1 MTTPE
6 PIRLLLAEDHS
17 IVREGLKQLFALTA
31 DIVVAAEADEGAKVL
46 AAVQSQ
52 AQSFDLLLVD
62 MTMPGISGPELIG
75 DVKMYAPSL
84 PILVLSMHAETQIV
98 YSALKAGASGYLTK
112 DCDPETLLTAIR
124 KIAAGGKFIDPE
136 MAEQMVFKRGI
147 SNARPHDILSKR
159 EFQILRLL
167 SDGMSVN
174 DVAAELHISNKT
186 VSTHKARLMEK
197 MGFSNNADLVRYAVA
212 NKLVG

>member
-1 MTTPE
+1 MSRQE

-17 IVREGLKQLFALTA
+17 IVREGLKQLFALTP
-31 DIVVAAEADEGAKVL
+31 DITVAAEADEGARVL
-46 AAVQSQ
+46 TLVQSQ
-52 AQSFDLLLVD
+52 AQMFDLLLVD
-62 MTMPGISGPELIG
+62 MTMPGISGPELVG
-75 DVKMYAPSL
+75 DVKIYAPGL

-147 SNARPHDILSKR
+147 SNSRPHDVLSKR

>member
-1 MTTPE
+1 MNTPD

-17 IVREGLKQLFALTA
+17 IVREGLKQLFALTS
-31 DIVVAAEADEGAKVL
+31 DIAVVSEADDGAKVL

-52 AQSFDLLLVD
+52 AKAFDLLLVD
-62 MTMPGISGPELIG
+62 MTMPGISGPELIS
-75 DVKMYAPSL
+75 DVKSYAPCL

-136 MAEQMVFKRGI
+136 MAEQMVFKRGVAN
-147 SNARPHDILSKR
+147 SRPHDVLSKR

-174 DVAAELHISNKT
+174 EVAAELHISNKT

>member
-1 MTTPE
+1 MSTPVS
-6 PIRLLLAEDHS
+6 IRILLAEDHS
-17 IVREGLKQLFALTA
+17 IVREGLKQLFALTS
-31 DIVVAAEADEGAKVL
+31 DIMVVAEADEGAKVL
-46 AAVQSQ
+46 ASVQSQ
-52 AQSFDLLLVD
+52 ANSFDILLVD
-62 MTMPGISGPELIG
+62 MTMPGISGHELIG
-75 DVKMYAPSL
+75 DVKTYAPTL

-136 MAEQMVFKRGI
+136 MAEQMVFKRGVA
-147 SNARPHDILSKR
+147 NARPHDVLSKR

-174 DVAAELHISNKT
+174 DVAAELNISNKT

-197 MGFSNNADLVRYAVA
+197 MGFTNNADLVRYAVA
-212 NKLVG
+212 NKLVA